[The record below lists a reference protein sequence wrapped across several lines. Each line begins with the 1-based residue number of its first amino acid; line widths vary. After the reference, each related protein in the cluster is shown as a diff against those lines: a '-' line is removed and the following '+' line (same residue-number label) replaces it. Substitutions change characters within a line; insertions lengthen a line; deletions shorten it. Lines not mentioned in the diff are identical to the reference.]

1 MLTKIN
7 PADKNLDFE
16 YFVNLALKNK
26 LPWDSLIVILNDWTP
41 TLAKSK
47 EVIEILVKELQKR
60 QIFEGKIEK
69 VDQTEENVQLVQSQE
84 FEVEIGAN
92 EYENQSIQEYFE
104 GDFAIL
110 DSDEVQFTED
120 SQDMN
125 NFHENIDEKFSNEM
139 LDIEYE
145 NSENEIETFQMDD
158 SITKSNLKEFQCSVC
173 KAVLNTKFNLMIHE
187 RILSGETPFQCKTC
201 NKAFK
206 SNQYLVKHSR
216 SHTGEKPFEC
226 KTCFKSFNRRA
237 TLMNHQKFHSGEKP
251 FPCKTCSKRFT
262 MKGDLK
268 RHEEAHI
275 RRGKKLILPLGVSS
289 SNFIQK
295 IA

>member
-7 PADKNLDFE
+7 PADKNLDFK
-16 YFVNLALKNK
+16 YFVNLALVNK

-104 GDFAIL
+104 GDFSIL

-120 SQDMN
+120 SQNMN
-125 NFHENIDEKFSNEM
+125 NFNESIDEKMSNEK

-145 NSENEIETFQMDD
+145 NSENEIETLQMDD

-173 KAVLNTKFNLMIHE
+173 KAVLNTKFNLIIHE
-187 RILSGETPFQCKTC
+187 RIHTGETPFQCKIC
-201 NKAFK
+201 KKAFK
-206 SNQYLVKHSR
+206 SNQYLKKHSR

-268 RHEEAHI
+268 RHEEAHV
-275 RRGKKLILPLGVSS
+275 RKGKKLILPPGVISR
-289 SNFIQK
+289 NIIQK
-295 IA
+295 IT